1 MKCCFSGR
9 ETPTEKRF
17 VLYYPPAMV
26 HQKWEKSVYAC
37 GRAGETIK
45 ETVERLQSFFKLYVL
60 DSKVISRLAMGVVG
74 VVLFLLWLEA
84 AYVSRVESGL
94 LARWGQLLAAII
106 LMSIGV
112 FHLRRFLGRLHRW
125 KESGRQVVLE
135 ELNEIGK
142 LSAGLSSDPKAEEVA
157 LVMRRRCPDVIS
169 QIAFEGSSFHAFT
182 YLDFV
187 LFPEL
192 KHPASEK
199 ELPGNH
205 SLNRD
210 AYYVGDLVYDSWRVF
225 HKDDRNLDDDPRFAG
240 SDGRRGVL

>member
-9 ETPTEKRF
+9 ETPTDKRF

-60 DSKVISRLAMGVVG
+60 SSKVISRLAIGVVG

-106 LMSIGV
+106 LMSIG
-112 FHLRRFLGRLHRW
+112 F
-125 KESGRQVVLE
+125 
-135 ELNEIGK
+135 N
-142 LSAGLSSDPKAEEVA
+142 
-157 LVMRRRCPDVIS
+157 
-169 QIAFEGSSFHAFT
+169 
-182 YLDFV
+182 
-187 LFPEL
+187 LFPSST
-192 KHPASEK
+192 ASVGEQEK
-199 ELPGNH
+199 LNLVQRAYARLFPGEH
-205 SLNRD
+205 
-210 AYYVGDLVYDSWRVF
+210 W
-225 HKDDRNLDDDPRFAG
+225 
-240 SDGRRGVL
+240 